1 MKAEKLLPAA
11 GFACFAAKELGDIF
25 PKLRAKLPESI
36 GAIEYA
42 LGIGAVAAGT
52 LMQIKK
58 LRSVPPCAVAAAFL
72 GMQMYVLF
80 GCFSGKDAYCE
91 NGKQSVYDKGPY
103 ALCRHPG
110 LIAFAGAYAS
120 LCLGTDLPKRTA
132 AVLTLLDL
140 LLVVFE
146 DVIVF
151 PKTLSG
157 YDEYKKTTPF
167 LIPTAE
173 SIKRFFEK

>member
-58 LRSVPPCAVAAAFL
+58 LRSVPACAVAAAFL

-120 LCLGTDLPKRTA
+120 LCLGTDLPKRLRC
-132 AVLTLLDL
+132 LTSCSWLLRMCL
-140 LLVVFE
+140 CS
-146 DVIVF
+146 
-151 PKTLSG
+151 PR
-157 YDEYKKTTPF
+157 PF
-167 LIPTAE
+167 RAMT
-173 SIKRFFEK
+173 SIKKQRRFLYRRRRA